1 MGSYRFWL
9 ISTEFTMLELKQW
22 HLENPDDGLP
32 LTIEKGDELTEL
44 SMRAVETAE
53 LLVRYTEML
62 GGKPPVLN

>member
-1 MGSYRFWL
+1 
-9 ISTEFTMLELKQW
+9 MLELKQW